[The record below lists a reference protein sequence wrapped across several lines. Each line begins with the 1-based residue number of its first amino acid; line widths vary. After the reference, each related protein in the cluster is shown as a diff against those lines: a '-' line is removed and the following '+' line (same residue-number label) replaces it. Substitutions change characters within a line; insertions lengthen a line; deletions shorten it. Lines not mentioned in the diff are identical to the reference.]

1 MPLMTTTSR
10 ACTRCHKELTDAA
23 SMEAGIG
30 PICRKL
36 DNALLARLIPSNVG
50 RAVELLGELL
60 WVSTVAPETSET
72 LAKVIEAVRAPDA
85 AAREDWRVEVKRVE
99 WALSFPANNEIRTML
114 TSVVAALG
122 YVGLASL
129 WNGEA
134 ATGVAHV
141 TCADLGSFGMR
152 LVITGPKNSAARA
165 AFKTLKGYRFHPK
178 GSLPTVEKAAW
189 SFPVATHAAFRLV
202 VITHYP
208 NNKGLAEAV
217 ELAAASVPV
226 LVPVAA
232 PTARASAPVAVPV
245 PVPVAAPK
253 CSIEHAG
260 TMLKVHSPYNP
271 AFIGA
276 LKATLAWTDRRWN
289 SKEKVWEVSA
299 NNENVLVG
307 LLVKHYGPTALAAV

>member
-85 AAREDWRVEVKRVE
+85 AAREDWRLEVKRVE

-134 ATGVAHV
+134 ATGVAVV
-141 TCADLGSFGMR
+141 TCANVEGFGMR

-165 AFKTLKGYRFHPK
+165 AFKTLNGYRFHPK
-178 GSLPTVEKAAW
+178 GSVATVEKAAW
-189 SFPVATHAAFRLV
+189 SFPVACHAAFRLA

-217 ELAAASVPV
+217 ELAAASVVVAPV
-226 LVPVAA
+226 
-232 PTARASAPVAVPV
+232 ARASAPVAVAA
-245 PVPVAAPK
+245 PVAAPKAK

-276 LKATLAWTDRRWN
+276 LKAALSWTDRRWN
-289 SKEKVWEVSA
+289 STEKVWEVA
-299 NNENVLVG
+299 AVNENVLVG
-307 LLVKHYGPTALAAV
+307 LIVKHYGPTALAAV

>member
-1 MPLMTTTSR
+1 MTTTSR

-36 DNALLARLIPSNVG
+36 DNALLAKLIPSNVG
-50 RAVELLGELL
+50 RAVELLGSLSL
-60 WVSTVAPETSET
+60 ATVAPETTDT
-72 LAKVIEAVRAPDA
+72 LSKVVEAVRAPDA

-99 WALSFPANNEIRTML
+99 WALSFPANDEIRAML

-134 ATGVAHV
+134 ATGVAVV
-141 TCADLGSFGMR
+141 TCANIEGLGMR
-152 LVITGPKNSAARA
+152 LIITGPKNSAARA
-165 AFKTLKGYRFHPK
+165 AFKTLNGYRFHSK
-178 GSLPTVEKAAW
+178 GSVAVVEKAAW
-189 SFPVATHAAFRLV
+189 SFPVACHAAFRLA

-217 ELAAASVPV
+217 ELAAASVV
-226 LVPVAA
+226 VPV
-232 PTARASAPVAVPV
+232 ARASAPVAVPV
-245 PVPVAAPK
+245 PVVAPKAK

-276 LKATLAWTDRRWN
+276 LKATLSWTDRRWN
-289 SKEKVWEVSA
+289 STEKVWEVA
-299 NNENVLVG
+299 AVNENVLVG
-307 LLVKHYGPTALAAV
+307 LIVKHYGPTALAAV